1 MKIEFLETIK
11 ILDGKIYHLEYHQQ
25 RYESVLR
32 SYGVKESKELRDYI
46 DAPKRGLYRCRIVYS
61 CDAIVE
67 VSYHP
72 YKKRNIEHLKLIEH
86 NSLEYSKKYVNREPL
101 ERLYAQREECDD
113 ILIVQNGYIKDTTI
127 ANVAFFDGRDWLT
140 PSEPLLY
147 GTTRERLLQEGFLKT
162 EDIRV
167 DSLKRFHKIALM
179 NAMID
184 FDIIAD
190 KKIEELIC

>member
-1 MKIEFLETIK
+1 VKIEFLETIK

-25 RYESVLR
+25 RYESVLA
-32 SYGVKESKELRDYI
+32 SYGIKEHIELRDYI

-72 YKKRNIEHLKLIEH
+72 YKKRNTERLKLIEH
-86 NSLEYSKKYVNREPL
+86 NSLEYSKKYANREPL
-101 ERLYAQREECDD
+101 ERLYAKREECDD
-113 ILIVQNGYIKDTTI
+113 VLIVQNGYIKDTTI
-127 ANVAFFDGRDWLT
+127 ANIAFFDGRDWLT
-140 PSEPLLY
+140 PSEPLLN

-167 DSLKRFHKIALM
+167 DGLKRFQKMALM

>member
-1 MKIEFLETIK
+1 
-11 ILDGKIYHLEYHQQ
+11 
-25 RYESVLR
+25 
-32 SYGVKESKELRDYI
+32 
-46 DAPKRGLYRCRIVYS
+46 
-61 CDAIVE
+61 
-67 VSYHP
+67 
-72 YKKRNIEHLKLIEH
+72 LKLIEH

-140 PSEPLLY
+140 PSEPLLN

-167 DSLKRFHKIALM
+167 DALKRFQKMALM